1 MDWDWVWAVLR
12 CDSERFLRALASGAA
27 MVRSL
32 VEKGESGSAL
42 ALLEVHYRHPISTM
56 TTEAFSHG
64 LTLYRHM
71 QGGEADDDCAHPWF
85 LGDFSTLVCA

>member
-1 MDWDWVWAVLR
+1 MVFSRNSRWTVA
-12 CDSERFLRALASGAA
+12 ATNSGAA
-27 MVRSL
+27 MVQSL

-42 ALLEVHYRHPISTM
+42 ALLEVHHRHPISTM

-64 LTLYRHM
+64 PTAYGHM

-85 LGDFSTLVCA
+85 PGDFSTHVCA